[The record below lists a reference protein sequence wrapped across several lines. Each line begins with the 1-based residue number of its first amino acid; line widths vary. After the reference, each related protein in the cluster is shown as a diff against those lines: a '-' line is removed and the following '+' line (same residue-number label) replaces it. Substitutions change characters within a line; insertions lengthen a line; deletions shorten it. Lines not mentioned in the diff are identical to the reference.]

1 MPRTVLGKRNLTM
14 QLHQL
19 KLVYK
24 KKSRQRV
31 GRGGKRGTY
40 AGRGLK
46 GQKARAGRKPRQG
59 FAGGDTPLS
68 KRLPKQRGKVGK
80 VKIRRGSKSAKFRVK
95 AFVLNLKEI
104 EKKFSAKGGP
114 ASGGKAK
121 EVVSQ
126 QSLLKKGLIDKI
138 GGRIPQVKILGKGEI
153 KKKLEFKGVKLS
165 KSVQEKIKKSF
176 SK

>member
-1 MPRTVLGKRNLTM
+1 M

-19 KLVYK
+19 KSIYK

-46 GQKARAGRKPRQG
+46 GQKARAGRKPRPG

-68 KRLPKQRGKVGK
+68 KRLPKQRGSVGK
-80 VKIRRGSKSAKFRVK
+80 VKIRRGSKLSRFRVK
-95 AFVLNLKEI
+95 TFVLNLRDI
-104 EKKFSAKGGP
+104 EKKF
-114 ASGGKAK
+114 KAG
-121 EVVSQ
+121 EIVSP

-138 GGRIPQVKILGKGEI
+138 GGRIPQVKILGEGEI

-165 KSVQEKIKKSF
+165 KSVQEKIKKSLG
-176 SK
+176 K

>member
-1 MPRTVLGKRNLTM
+1 M

-19 KLVYK
+19 KPIHK

-40 AGRGLK
+40 SGRGLK

-68 KRLPKQRGKVGK
+68 KRLPKQKGSVGK
-80 VKIRRGSKSAKFRVK
+80 VKIRRGSKSSRFRVK
-95 AFVLNLKEI
+95 PIILNLRVL
-104 EKKFSAKGGP
+104 EKKFKTG
-114 ASGGKAK
+114 
-121 EVVSQ
+121 EIVSQ

-138 GGRIPQVKILGKGEI
+138 GGRIPKVKILGKGEI
-153 KKKLEFKGVKLS
+153 KKRLEFKGIELS
-165 KSVQEKIKKSF
+165 KSLQEKIKKLPAQ
-176 SK
+176 

>member
-1 MPRTVLGKRNLTM
+1 M

-19 KLVYK
+19 KPVYK

-31 GRGGKRGTY
+31 GRGGRHGTY

-68 KRLPKQRGKVGK
+68 KRLPKQRGSVGK
-80 VKIRRGSKSAKFRVK
+80 VKIRRGSKLSRFRVK
-95 AFVLNLKEI
+95 ASILNIEDI

-114 ASGGKAK
+114 ASGGKTG
-121 EVVSQ
+121 EIVSQ

-153 KKKLEFKGVKLS
+153 KKKLEFEGVKLS
-165 KSVQEKIKKSF
+165 KSVQEKIKQKLR
-176 SK
+176 K

>member
-1 MPRTVLGKRNLTM
+1 M

-19 KLVYK
+19 KPIYR

-31 GRGGKRGTY
+31 GRGGKHGTY
-40 AGRGLK
+40 SGRGLK

-68 KRLPKQRGKVGK
+68 KRLPKQRGSVGK
-80 VKIRRGSKSAKFRVK
+80 VKIRRGSKLSRFRVK
-95 AFVLNLKEI
+95 TFILNLRDI
-104 EKKFSAKGGP
+104 EKKFKTG
-114 ASGGKAK
+114 
-121 EVVSQ
+121 EIVSR

-153 KKKLEFKGVKLS
+153 KKKLEFKGIKFS
-165 KSVQEKIKKSF
+165 KSVQEKIKKSLG
-176 SK
+176 K

>member
-1 MPRTVLGKRNLTM
+1 M

-19 KLVYK
+19 KSIHK

-68 KRLPKQRGKVGK
+68 KRLPKQRGSVGK
-80 VKIRRGSKSAKFRVK
+80 VKIRRGSKLSRFRVK
-95 AFVLNLKEI
+95 TFVLNLIDI
-104 EKKFSAKGGP
+104 EKKF
-114 ASGGKAK
+114 KAG
-121 EVVSQ
+121 EIVSP

-138 GGRIPQVKILGKGEI
+138 KGRIPQVKILGKGEI

-165 KSVQEKIKKSF
+165 KSVQEKIKKSLG
-176 SK
+176 K

>member
-1 MPRTVLGKRNLTM
+1 M

-24 KKSRQRV
+24 KKSRKRV
-31 GRGGKRGTY
+31 GRGGKQGTY
-40 AGRGLK
+40 SGRGLK
-46 GQKARAGRKPRQG
+46 GQKSRAGRKPRQG

-68 KRLPKQRGKVGK
+68 KRFPKQRGSVGK

-95 AFVLNLKEI
+95 AFVLNLRDI
-104 EKKFSAKGGP
+104 EKKF
-114 ASGGKAK
+114 KAG
-121 EVVSQ
+121 EIVSQ

-138 GGRIPQVKILGKGEI
+138 GGRIPQVKILGEGEM

-165 KSVQEKIKKSF
+165 KSVQEKIKKSLG
-176 SK
+176 K

>member
-1 MPRTVLGKRNLTM
+1 MRTVLDRIKYLTM

-19 KLVYK
+19 KPTYK

-31 GRGGKRGTY
+31 GRGGKKGTY

-68 KRLPKQRGKVGK
+68 KRFPKQRGSVGK
-80 VKIRRGSKSAKFRVK
+80 VKIRRGSKLSRFRAKTR
-95 AFVLNLKEI
+95 VLNIEDI
-104 EKKFSAKGGP
+104 EKKF
-114 ASGGKAK
+114 KAG
-121 EVVSQ
+121 EIISP

-138 GGRIPQVKILGKGEI
+138 GGRIPKIKILGKGEI

-165 KSVQEKIKKSF
+165 KTVQAKIKKLLA
-176 SK
+176 K

>member
-1 MPRTVLGKRNLTM
+1 M

-19 KLVYK
+19 KSIYK

-68 KRLPKQRGKVGK
+68 KRLPKQRGSLGK
-80 VKIRRGSKSAKFRVK
+80 VKIRRGSKLSRFQVK
-95 AFVLNLKEI
+95 AFVLNLRDI
-104 EKKFSAKGGP
+104 EKKF
-114 ASGGKAK
+114 KAK
-121 EVVSQ
+121 EIVSP

-138 GGRIPQVKILGKGEI
+138 GGRIPPVKILGKGEI
-153 KKKLEFKGVKLS
+153 KKKLEFKGIKLS
-165 KSVQEKIKKSF
+165 RNVQERMKKL
-176 SK
+176 